1 MQRAQQCVLRALE
14 KFSEC
19 EQGETKAIL
28 VKKKKKTNHG
38 TYLDPPS
45 LSATL
50 RLVSCLIT
58 VLPNFNI

>member
-28 VKKKKKTNHG
+28 VKKKKKK
-38 TYLDPPS
+38 
-45 LSATL
+45 
-50 RLVSCLIT
+50 LIT
-58 VLPNFNI
+58 GPIWTLPVFLQP

>member
-28 VKKKKKTNHG
+28 VKKTKHNSDHH
-38 TYLDPPS
+38 
-45 LSATL
+45 
-50 RLVSCLIT
+50 
-58 VLPNFNI
+58 F